1 MNKIPFRTADILL
14 PDFSVTDGQKWA
26 VIACDQ
32 YTSEPD
38 YWQGVAETAGDAPST
53 LSLVLPELYLN
64 DSRAQRV
71 TEINRHMREYLEGGI
86 FREHKASMIYLERTC
101 RNGSVRRG
109 LVGAIDLEDYSYAP
123 DAKTLIRATEGTV
136 ISRIP
141 PRVEVRRDADLE
153 LPHVM
158 LLCDDFDRTVIE
170 PLNECKENLT
180 KAYQFPLMMNG
191 GSVEAYFLSAEEIA
205 RVQNAIAK
213 LASKGGEKP
222 FLFAVGD
229 GNHSLASAKAH
240 YEDIKKELGAE
251 KAADHPAR
259 YALAELVNIHDA
271 SLEFEPIYRV
281 AFGAG
286 EDLVNEL
293 CAYADKCAANPACA
307 DYPAQE
313 ILCLIGEKEC
323 TVKFAHGSHSLTVG
337 TLQIFLD
344 EYCRAHKEIELDYI
358 HGTESLRTLS
368 KKENTVG
375 FIFDGMEK
383 ADLFPSV
390 DCDGPLP
397 RKTFSMGEAWDKRY
411 YLEARRIKR

>member
-1 MNKIPFRTADILL
+1 MTKIPFRAANILL
-14 PDFSVTDGQKWA
+14 PDFSVTDGEKWA

-38 YWQGVAETAGDAPST
+38 YWQGVADAAGDAPST
-53 LSLVLPELYLN
+53 LSLILPELYLN

-71 TEINRHMREYLEGGI
+71 AEINRRMREYLAAGI
-86 FREHKASMIYLERTC
+86 FREHNASMIYLERSC
-101 RNGSVRRG
+101 RNGAVRRG

-141 PRVEVRRDADLE
+141 PRVEVRRDAELE

-158 LLCDDFDRTVIE
+158 LLCDDAERTVIE
-170 PLNECKENLT
+170 PLTECKDKLA
-180 KAYQFPLMMNG
+180 KAYQFPLMMGG
-191 GSVEAYFLSAEEIA
+191 GSVEAYFLSQEEIK
-205 RVQNAIAK
+205 RVQNAIGA
-213 LASKGGEKP
+213 LAAKGGDQP

-240 YEDIKKELGAE
+240 YENIKKELGAD

-259 YALAELVNIHDA
+259 YALVELVNIHDH

-281 AFGAG
+281 AFGADSSLI
-286 EDLVNEL
+286 EALR
-293 CAYADKCAANPACA
+293 AYADKCAADPACA
-307 DYPAQE
+307 DYPSQE
-313 ILCLIGEKEC
+313 VLCLIGEEKC
-323 TVKFAHGSHSLTVG
+323 KVVFAHGAHSLTVG
-337 TLQIFLD
+337 TLQAFLD
-344 EYCRAHKEIELDYI
+344 EYCRAHAEIELDYI
-358 HGTESLRTLS
+358 HGTDSLRALS
-368 KKENTVG
+368 KKENAVG
-375 FIFDGMEK
+375 FMFDGMEK
-383 ADLFPSV
+383 SDLFPSV
-390 DCDGPLP
+390 DRDGPLP